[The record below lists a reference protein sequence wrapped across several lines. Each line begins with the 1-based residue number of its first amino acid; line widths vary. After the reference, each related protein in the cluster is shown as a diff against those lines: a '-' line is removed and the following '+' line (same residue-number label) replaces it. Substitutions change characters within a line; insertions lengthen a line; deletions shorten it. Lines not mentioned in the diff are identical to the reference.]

1 MGFFITEIGSS
12 IEGCCLWNK
21 TIQNASSHGFSKP
34 HEFCINYNFFY
45 VWYMVRFM
53 LIVFISNQIED
64 TIDFDETI
72 HLERGQNLFEIH
84 VQKARN
90 FLDSTAPC
98 THFLSEVNWNLNVD
112 AYYFVNIWSFIG
124 PIILWHY
131 ITSKLFDTY
140 VSPNYSVHV
149 VVNVHLQLY
158 MCLLNG
164 CYRWACLL
172 KPSRCW
178 EMRRRWSSV
187 PGSSLSLKFS
197 PRPYWKVPAQS
208 TTSPLS
214 MSSRWTIS
222 SSTIFRG
229 WVLFLHYIQQAF
241 SNNMYSFLI

>member
-1 MGFFITEIGSS
+1 MLKFNILFISNSLCKIFGFFITEIGSS

-84 VQKARN
+84 VQKARKFSDN
-90 FLDSTAPC
+90 TAPC
-98 THFLSEVNWNLNVD
+98 THFLSEVNWKSNGD

-140 VSPNYSVHV
+140 VSPFYCTCS
-149 VVNVHLQLY
+149 
-158 MCLLNG
+158 C
-164 CYRWACLL
+164 
-172 KPSRCW
+172 
-178 EMRRRWSSV
+178 
-187 PGSSLSLKFS
+187 
-197 PRPYWKVPAQS
+197 
-208 TTSPLS
+208 
-214 MSSRWTIS
+214 
-222 SSTIFRG
+222 
-229 WVLFLHYIQQAF
+229 
-241 SNNMYSFLI
+241 